1 MLDYLVTSR
10 TRRALLELLWRDG
23 VSGTVTDLADRSG
36 VAFAGAYK
44 ELKAMVESELA
55 EIEWSNGRKV
65 FSANRAH
72 PMAGLLRKL
81 VKQTKTEK
89 SKHSEKSEKLRENLA
104 FLGLPVSARKTAP
117 KPDVTLETLLV
128 EAANLAQE
136 DASVAR
142 SLPVL
147 FHKVCDTLDFA
158 TLKDESWKRGN
169 KHQVGFFLELAG
181 ELSNSR
187 HLIEASHY
195 FLDHR
200 YKVPKQFFNNQS
212 SLSQQLAEMRTP
224 NLAKKWGWRMN
235 MGLDAFESTYEKFG
249 HEAVPA

>member
-23 VSGTVTDLADRSG
+23 VSGTATDLADKSG

-55 EIEWSNGRKV
+55 EVEWSNGRKV

-81 VKQTKTEK
+81 VKQIKTKK
-89 SKHSEKSEKLRENLA
+89 SKYSEESEKLRENLA
-104 FLGLPVSARKTAP
+104 YLGLPVSARKTAP
-117 KPDVTLETLLV
+117 EPDVTVEALLV

-147 FHKVCDTLDFA
+147 FHKVRDTLDFD
-158 TLKDESWKRGN
+158 TLKHESWKKGN
-169 KHQVGFFLELAG
+169 KHRVGFFLEMAG
-181 ELSNSR
+181 ELSNNR
-187 HLIEASHY
+187 RLTEASHC

-200 YKVPKQFFNNQS
+200 YKVPRQFFNKQS

-224 NLAKKWGWRMN
+224 DLAKKWGWRMN